1 MANDIY
7 FNKNKNT
14 NSYTNHDTFIEKLES
29 TPTSSNEPTD
39 DKSKKSKKKKSKKKH
54 RVFRK
59 ILAALLC
66 LIIVIS
72 AGTIALSGLIFRN
85 YTPEPLAPNEH
96 VDSSELMSSTGV
108 TNILLMGV
116 DNKNT
121 NKSTRSDSMI
131 LLSFDTVHGEV
142 KLTSFMRD
150 MYVYIPGYYNTKLT
164 HACQYGGPQL
174 TVDTIEYNFGI
185 DIDGY
190 VKIGYELLIELVDAL
205 GGVTVAEIS
214 SVESKALKKEGVDIA
229 PGTDVHLDGNEA
241 LQYCRI
247 RKGQSDFQRTER
259 QREVLTELINT
270 AIKTSPTKLISIA
283 TSLIEKVDSN
293 ISKDEFMS
301 LGFKALRCFTGGV
314 DQMQIPANG
323 TWSNATKNSM
333 AVLVVDFDA
342 NKDILDRFIYKD
354 EDVTAK

>member
-14 NSYTNHDTFIEKLES
+14 YPNTPPEVYVEKFDTPQQPQNKHS
-29 TPTSSNEPTD
+29 
-39 DKSKKSKKKKSKKKH
+39 DKKRPDNKKKAKKKKGRIFKGLIAA
-54 RVFRK
+54 VICMV
-59 ILAALLC
+59 IL
-66 LIIVIS
+66 VS
-72 AGTIALSGLIFRN
+72 AGTIALSGLVFRN

-96 VDSSELMSSTGV
+96 IDSSELMSSIGV

-121 NKSTRSDSMI
+121 NSSTRSDSMI
-131 LLSFDTVHGEV
+131 LLSFDTIHGEV

-150 MYVYIPGYYNTKLT
+150 MYVYVPGYYNTKLT

-190 VKIGYELLIELVDAL
+190 VKIGYELLVELVDAL
-205 GGVTVAEIS
+205 GGVTVEEIS
-214 SVESKALKKEGVDIA
+214 SVESKALKREGVHIE
-229 PGTDVHLDGNEA
+229 PGTNILLDGNQT

-259 QREVLTELINT
+259 QREVLTQLINT
-270 AIKTSPTKLISIA
+270 AIKTSPAKLISIA

-314 DQMQIPANG
+314 DQLQIPANG

-342 NKDILDRFIYKD
+342 NKDILDKFIYKN

>member
-14 NSYTNHDTFIEKLES
+14 NSNINPDMYIEKLEN
-29 TPTSSNEPTD
+29 TPMSANKPPEN
-39 DKSKKSKKKKSKKKH
+39 KNKKGKRKKPKKKH
-54 RVFRK
+54 SALKKV
-59 ILAALLC
+59 LAVLLS
-66 LIIVIS
+66 LIIVFS
-72 AGTIALSGLIFRN
+72 ACAVALTGIIFKN
-85 YTPEPLAPNEH
+85 YTPEPLVPNEH
-96 VDSSELMSSTGV
+96 VDSSELMSSMGV

-116 DNKNT
+116 DNMNT

-131 LLSFDTVHGEV
+131 LLSLDTVHGKV
-142 KLTSFMRD
+142 KLSSFMRD
-150 MYVYIPGYYNTKLT
+150 MYVFVPGYYNTKLT

-205 GGVTVAEIS
+205 GGITVEEIS
-214 SVESKALKKEGVDIA
+214 AIESKALKREGVYIE
-229 PGTDVHLDGNEA
+229 PGENVLLDGNEA

-247 RKGQSDFQRTER
+247 RKGQSDFQRTQR
-259 QREVLTELINT
+259 QREVLTSVINT
-270 AIKTSPTKLISIA
+270 AIKTSPATLISIA
-283 TSLIEKVDSN
+283 TSLVEKVDSN

-301 LGFKALRCFTGGV
+301 LGFKALRCITGGV
-314 DQMQIPANG
+314 EQQQIPADG

-333 AVLVVDFDA
+333 AVLVVDFEE
-342 NKDILDRFIYKD
+342 NKNILDRFIYKN
-354 EDVTAK
+354 EDVTKK

>member
-14 NSYTNHDTFIEKLES
+14 ASYTNHDGFVEKLEG
-29 TPTSSNEPTD
+29 TPPPS
-39 DKSKKSKKKKSKKKH
+39 DKAENGKPKKAKKNKTKKKH
-54 RVFRK
+54 RVLRK
-59 ILAALLC
+59 LVAAVLC
-66 LIIVIS
+66 MIIVIS
-72 AGTIALSGLIFRN
+72 AGIIALSGLIFRN
-85 YTPEPLAPNEH
+85 YTPEPLAPNEY
-96 VDSSELMSSTGV
+96 VDSSELMSSMGV

-150 MYVYIPGYYNTKLT
+150 MYVYVPGYYNTKLT

-174 TVDTIEYNFGI
+174 TVDTIEYNFSI

-214 SVESKALKKEGVDIA
+214 EVESKALKKEGVSIE

-314 DQMQIPANG
+314 DQLQIPADG

-333 AVLVVDFDA
+333 AVLVVDFEA
-342 NKDILDRFIYKD
+342 NKNILDRFIYKD

>member
-7 FNKNKNT
+7 FNKDKNT
-14 NSYTNHDTFIEKLES
+14 CSDINPDAYVEKMENS
-29 TPTSSNEPTD
+29 PSS
-39 DKSKKSKKKKSKKKH
+39 SKKPSGKKTEKNKKKKATKK
-54 RVFRK
+54 RNV
-59 ILAALLC
+59 ITALIAAVLC
-66 LIIVIS
+66 LVILVS

-85 YTPEPLAPNEH
+85 YTPEPLKPNEH
-96 VDSSELMSSTGV
+96 VDSSELMSSIGI

-121 NKSTRSDSMI
+121 NSSTRSDSMI

-190 VKIGYELLIELVDAL
+190 VKIGYELLVELVDEL
-205 GGVTVAEIS
+205 DGVTIEEIS
-214 SVESKALKKEGVDIA
+214 AVESKALKREGVHIE
-229 PGTDVHLDGNEA
+229 PGTNILLNGNET

-259 QREVLTELINT
+259 QREVLTQLINT
-270 AIKTSPTKLISIA
+270 AIKTSPTKLIAIA

-293 ISKDEFMS
+293 IAKDEFMS

-314 DQMQIPANG
+314 EQLQIPANG

-342 NKDILDRFIYKD
+342 NKNVLERFIYKN
-354 EDVTAK
+354 EDVTEK